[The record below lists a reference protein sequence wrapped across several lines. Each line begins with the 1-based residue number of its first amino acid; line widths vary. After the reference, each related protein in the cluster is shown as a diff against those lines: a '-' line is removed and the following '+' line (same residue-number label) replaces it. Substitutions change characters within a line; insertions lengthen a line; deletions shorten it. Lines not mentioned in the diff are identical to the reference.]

1 MSSNRFLTTLFACV
15 LCIVSALPTR
25 SEDLCVA
32 DSVSQDSCA
41 TEDIVWPS
49 YATPEWRSKNWV
61 SQLLSNGFRIN
72 DPGINYPKF
81 ARFCLKVYNWGD
93 KTFNSYDPQYVVGS
107 GKNWKFLGKSYTW
120 AESYAMYLPDD
131 VNVRMSSAYYS
142 DLGVSLNF
150 MALSVGYMFNAND
163 LFHHPVANRAN
174 FEFNFTCA
182 LFSGSYT
189 HASTNGGVTITHFG
203 DYNDGKRRHYNFNSV
218 NHDVKTGSVYY
229 FFNHDKYSHA
239 AAYCYSKYQLKSSG
253 TWICGFNFNTQ
264 EIDID
269 FTKLP
274 TDMLKYLPDNR
285 LRYRFHYTDYNLLGG
300 YAYNWVPKAR
310 RWLLNIT
317 AMPALGYKHLYGD
330 SADGR
335 KDMFSAN
342 LKMMGSVVYN
352 HKALFAS
359 LTGRFDG
366 HIYMGRS
373 YTFLNSTESVTFLVG
388 FRF

>member
-1 MSSNRFLTTLFACV
+1 MSFCRISAVICAC
-15 LCIVSALPTR
+15 LLMAMSAWASDVCP
-25 SEDLCVA
+25 A
-32 DSVSQDSCA
+32 DSAMTVEAPLDSI
-41 TEDIVWPS
+41 EWPS
-49 YATPEWRSKNWV
+49 YATPEWRRKNWV
-61 SQLLSNGFRIN
+61 SQLMSNGFRIN

-93 KTFNSYDPQYVVGS
+93 KTFNSYDPEYVVGS
-107 GKNWKFLGKSYTW
+107 GKNWKFYGKSYTW

-142 DLGVSLNF
+142 DLGLSLNF
-150 MALSVGYMFNAND
+150 MALSVGYTFNAND

-182 LFSGSYT
+182 LFSGSYM

-203 DYNDGKRRHYNFNSV
+203 DYNDGKRIHYDFNAV
-218 NHDVKTGSVYY
+218 NHDVKTGSLYY
-229 FFNHDKYSHA
+229 FFNHQKYSHA
-239 AAYCYSKYQLKSSG
+239 AAYCYSKYQMKSAG

-274 TDMLKYLPDNR
+274 MDMLKYLPDDR
-285 LRYRFHYTDYNLLGG
+285 FHYRFHYTDYNLLGG
-300 YAYNWVPKAR
+300 YAYNWVPRPK

-342 LKMMGSVVYN
+342 IKMMGSVVFNYR
-352 HKALFAS
+352 ALFAS

>member
-1 MSSNRFLTTLFACV
+1 MSV
-15 LCIVSALPTR
+15 LPAWAERTCA
-25 SEDLCVA
+25 A
-32 DSVSQDSCA
+32 DSAVVDTVEVCAVEESVDS
-41 TEDIVWPS
+41 VKR
-49 YATPEWRSKNWV
+49 YAYDTPEWRRKNWV
-61 SQLLSNGFRIN
+61 SQLFANGFRIN

-93 KTFNSYDPQYVVGS
+93 KTFNSYDPCYVVGS
-107 GKNWKFLGKSYTW
+107 GKNWKFYGKSYAW

-131 VNVRMSSAYYS
+131 VNVRMSSAFYS

-150 MALSVGYMFNAND
+150 MAVSVGYTVNAND
-163 LFHHPVANRAN
+163 MFHHPVANRAN

-182 LFSGSYT
+182 LFSGSYM

-203 DYNDGKRRHYNFNSV
+203 DYNDGKRIHYDFNAV
-218 NHDVKTGSVYY
+218 KHDVKTGSLYY

-239 AAYCYSKYQLKSSG
+239 AAYCYSKYQLKSAG
-253 TWICGFNFNTQ
+253 TWIFGVNFNTQ

-274 TDMLKYLPDNR
+274 SDMLKYLPDDR
-285 LRYRFHYTDYNLLGG
+285 YHYRFHYTDYNLLCG
-300 YAYNWVPKAR
+300 YGYNWVLGPKK
-310 RWLLNIT
+310 WLLNIT

-342 LKMMGSVVYN
+342 IKMLGSVVYN
-352 HKALFAS
+352 HRALFAS

-366 HIYMGRS
+366 YLYMGRS
-373 YTFLNSTESVTFLVG
+373 YTFLNSTESITFLVG

>member
-1 MSSNRFLTTLFACV
+1 MSFCRISAVICAC
-15 LCIVSALPTR
+15 LLMAMSAWASDVCP
-25 SEDLCVA
+25 A
-32 DSVSQDSCA
+32 DSAMTVEAPLDSI
-41 TEDIVWPS
+41 EWPS
-49 YATPEWRSKNWV
+49 YATPEWRRKNWV
-61 SQLLSNGFRIN
+61 SQLMSNGFRIN

-93 KTFNSYDPQYVVGS
+93 KTFNSYDPEYVVGS
-107 GKNWKFLGKSYTW
+107 GKNWKFYGKSYTW

-142 DLGVSLNF
+142 DLGLSLNF
-150 MALSVGYMFNAND
+150 MALSVGYTFNAND

-182 LFSGSYT
+182 LFSGSYM

-203 DYNDGKRRHYNFNSV
+203 DYNDGKRIHYDFNAV
-218 NHDVKTGSVYY
+218 NHDVKTGSLYY
-229 FFNHDKYSHA
+229 FFNHQKYSHA
-239 AAYCYSKYQLKSSG
+239 AAYCYS
-253 TWICGFNFNTQ
+253 Q

-274 TDMLKYLPDNR
+274 MDMLKYLPDDR
-285 LRYRFHYTDYNLLGG
+285 FHYRFHYTDYNLLGG
-300 YAYNWVPKAR
+300 YAYNWVPRPK

-342 LKMMGSVVYN
+342 IKMMGSVVFNYR
-352 HKALFAS
+352 ALFAS

>member
-1 MSSNRFLTTLFACV
+1 MSFSRFWSGVVWCV
-15 LCIVSALPTR
+15 VCMMSIASAQGANISYVDPAR
-25 SEDLCVA
+25 Q
-32 DSVSQDSCA
+32 DSVSSD
-41 TEDIVWPS
+41 TIKWPA

-61 SQLLSNGFRIN
+61 KQLMANGFRIN

-81 ARFCLKVYNWGD
+81 MRFCLKVYNWGD
-93 KTFNSYDPQYVVGS
+93 RTFNSYNPEYVVGS
-107 GKNWKFLGKSYTW
+107 GKNWKFFGKSYTW

-131 VNVRMSSAYYS
+131 VDVRMTSAYYS
-142 DLGVSLNF
+142 DLGLSLNF
-150 MALSVGYMFNAND
+150 MALSIGYTFNAND
-163 LFHHPVANRAN
+163 LFRHPVANRAN

-203 DYNDGKRRHYNFNSV
+203 DYNDGKRIHYDFNAV
-218 NHDVKTGSVYY
+218 NHDMKTGSLYY
-229 FFNHDKYSHA
+229 FFNHRKYSHA
-239 AAYCYSKYQLKSSG
+239 AAYCYSKYQMKSAG

-274 TDMLKYLPDNR
+274 LDMLKFLPDDR
-285 LRYRFHYTDYNLLGG
+285 FHYRFHYTDYNLLGG
-300 YAYNWVPKAR
+300 YAYNWVPRPK
-310 RWLLNIT
+310 RWLFNIT

-342 LKMMGSVVYN
+342 LKMMGSIVFNY
-352 HKALFAS
+352 KALFAS

-373 YTFLNSTESVTFLVG
+373 YTFLNSTESLTFLVG